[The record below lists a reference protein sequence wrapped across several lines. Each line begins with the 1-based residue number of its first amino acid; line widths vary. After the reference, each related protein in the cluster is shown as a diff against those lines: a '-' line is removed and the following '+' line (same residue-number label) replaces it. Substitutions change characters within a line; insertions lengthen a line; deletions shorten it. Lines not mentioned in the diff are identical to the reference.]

1 MDHDLKLAT
10 IDKMLEYGGTF
21 AKRLALAW
29 LHADARN
36 AYLIEKAF
44 AELLAKYTPKP

>member
-1 MDHDLKLAT
+1 MEHDLKLAT
-10 IDKMLEYGGTF
+10 AKAMMERGGSF
-21 AKRLALAW
+21 ACKLAEAW

>member
-1 MDHDLKLAT
+1 MEHDLKLAT
-10 IDKMLEYGGTF
+10 ASNMLTYGGDF
-21 AKRLALAW
+21 ARKLAEAW